1 MKIYSKFLLFNRYFK
16 IFNFFKYLIY
26 YIFVVIIIM
35 LIIIN
40 YIKLNLLYFVRINF
54 KIDFEDFFNYK
65 FIRY

>member
-1 MKIYSKFLLFNRYFK
+1 
-16 IFNFFKYLIY
+16 
-26 YIFVVIIIM
+26 M

-40 YIKLNLLYFVRINF
+40 YIKLNLLYFVKINF